1 MATDKPKKDAKN
13 QKKEPKGE
21 DFGDNI
27 RLGELAPTV
36 ARNAAIVGV
45 AALVLSVVLGMM
57 AGDDYRRFFHSYL
70 TAFAWILTVGIGA
83 LWWLTLQH
91 LVNAKWSIVL
101 RRIAELFAT
110 NAPLLGLL
118 ALPIVATLLT
128 HNPVLYEW
136 ADHDKV
142 HADHLLH
149 HKSPYLNPTFFAIRF
164 VIYFGFWT
172 LLSRYFFKTSLGQDS
187 SGKAELVGNMRRT
200 AGPAMIAIALTLT
213 FCAIDFFMSLEAR
226 WYSTMFGVYFFASC
240 VLAINSTFVLTM
252 AWLQSKGRMT
262 KSITVDHYHDVG
274 KMMFAFTVFWA
285 YVGFSQFMLIW
296 YANIPEETMWFKERF
311 AGGWGTLSWVLLFGH
326 FMIPFFGLLS
336 RQVKRHKKALTF
348 WAVWVLVMIY
358 ADMYWLVMPALKTES
373 PEFGLIDFTCWI
385 GMIGLFIAGAAYRAR
400 SVNLLPTKDPRLE
413 KSLAFENL

>member
-1 MATDKPKKDAKN
+1 
-13 QKKEPKGE
+13 
-21 DFGDNI
+21 
-27 RLGELAPTV
+27 
-36 ARNAAIVGV
+36 
-45 AALVLSVVLGMM
+45 
-57 AGDDYRRFFHSYL
+57 
-70 TAFAWILTVGIGA
+70 LTVGIGA

-91 LVNAKWSIVL
+91 LVSAKWSIVL

-118 ALPIVATLLT
+118 ALPVVATLLT

-136 ADHDKV
+136 ADHDAV
-142 HADHLLH
+142 HKDHLLH

-172 LLSRYFFKTSLGQDS
+172 LLSRYFLKNSLGQDN
-187 SGKAELVGNMRRT
+187 SGKPELVGNMRRT

-213 FCAIDFFMSLEAR
+213 FCAIDFFMSLQAR

-240 VLAINSTFVLTM
+240 VLAIHSTFVLTM

-262 KSITVDHYHDVG
+262 KSLTVEHYHDVG

-296 YANIPEETMWFKERF
+296 YANIPEETFWFKQRF
-311 AGGWGTLSWVLLFGH
+311 AGGWGTMSWVLLFGH
-326 FMIPFFGLLS
+326 FVIPFFGLLS

-348 WAVWVLVMIY
+348 WAVWVLCMVY
-358 ADMYWLVMPALKTES
+358 ADMYWLVMPAFS
-373 PEFGLIDFTCWI
+373 PDGPEFGLIDLCCLI
-385 GMIGLFIAGAAYRAR
+385 GMIGLFIAGAANRAR

-413 KSLAFENL
+413 KSLAFENI